1 MYLILSREDLIP
13 EDEVL
18 GIFDLDNASWSYL
31 TREYLA
37 RGEKKGRVKNVT
49 EGGLPR
55 SLVVTA
61 EYDYLSQ
68 LTANRIASRRI

>member
-1 MYLILSREDLIP
+1 LILGREELIP
-13 EDEVL
+13 EEDVI

-37 RGEKKGRVKNVT
+37 KGEKSGRVKNLSD
-49 EGGLPR
+49 GLPR

-61 EYDYLSQ
+61 KRDYLSQ
-68 LTANRIASRRI
+68 LTPNRIANRRI